1 MMVDTQIRP
10 SEVTSFPIIEAML
23 HVPREVF
30 VPEARREAAYLG
42 ENLPLAP
49 GRVILEPRTLGKLL
63 EALDIRPGERV
74 LDIGTGLGYAAAVI
88 GRMGAQVTALEE
100 AVVAGAEAALAEA
113 GAEGVRVLQGP
124 LAQGAPD
131 AAPFDAILIEGAAE
145 IVPDAILDQLKE
157 DGRIGVLISE
167 GGLVVARIGRKEGG
181 HVHWRY
187 AFHAGAPVLPG
198 FRRAT
203 AFVL

>member
-1 MMVDTQIRP
+1 
-10 SEVTSFPIIEAML
+10 
-23 HVPREVF
+23 
-30 VPEARREAAYLG
+30 
-42 ENLPLAP
+42 
-49 GRVILEPRTLGKLL
+49 
-63 EALDIRPGERV
+63 V

-88 GRMGAQVTALEE
+88 GRMGAQVTALEEE